1 MSDFHETALLRY
13 EEEQDQLAREEK
25 YREENPEYY
34 WYVSQRNPKTNE
46 VWEDYCHT
54 HEEAMMLV
62 EEAVKDGHEYFCEQY
77 TDEDHESPL
86 SIRQAMEQTK

>member
-1 MSDFHETALLRY
+1 MSDYHETALLRY
-13 EEEQDQLAREEK
+13 EEEQAHLAREEK

-34 WYVSQRNPKTNE
+34 WYVSQRNHKTNE

-77 TDEDHESPL
+77 TDEDHERPL

>member
-13 EEEQDQLAREEK
+13 EAEQDQLAKEEK

-62 EEAVKDGHEYFCEQY
+62 EEAVKDGYEYFCEQY
-77 TDEDHESPL
+77 TDEDHERPL